1 MRQPDFAANMPPSW
15 KGPSQDSFSRGTPP
29 QGESPNG
36 TYNQGASRMLPDP
49 RGYYARLGV
58 EPFAAAET
66 ITAAYRRKARLVH
79 PDVPVTGSAAAFM
92 ELKQA
97 YDVLIHA
104 DRRAA
109 YDRLA
114 EQQARA
120 RHHGRPGERDL
131 GEREPGEIGAMPFTD
146 MTAPPTRHP
155 RLRDLPVAV
164 WAGMAVLLV
173 GGLIEVGLHLASSPP
188 PPRRDPIP
196 ATAWEVPPPAPNE
209 ALPPPYG
216 PPPVR
221 MAGTPNFYI
230 VPTATPA
237 VLWREDPARHA
248 LVPWGMLPPFSAVQG
263 LRLFKANGMVEVKVN
278 DSANGFV
285 EAGRLTPGDAAAAA
299 RAWCTYNAG
308 PTPENGE
315 VLTHMVKGGAT
326 LSIDNRSG
334 QPAVVKLRT
343 PEGAIIASVFL
354 GPDGPAT
361 LEGLPEGPARLDFA
375 TGEVWSRACH
385 GFVAGMR
392 ARRLP
397 AAFPIARNARL
408 AIPPDAAVPV
418 TELPDQAF
426 EQE

>member
-1 MRQPDFAANMPPSW
+1 
-15 KGPSQDSFSRGTPP
+15 
-29 QGESPNG
+29 
-36 TYNQGASRMLPDP
+36 MLLDP

-58 EPFAAAET
+58 EPAAAAET

-79 PDVPVTGSAAAFM
+79 PDVPVTGSADAFM

-114 EQQARA
+114 EQEAARGRGSRQAS
-120 RHHGRPGERDL
+120 EQ
-131 GEREPGEIGAMPFTD
+131 EPGEIGAMPVSD
-146 MTAPPTRHP
+146 MTAPATRHP

-164 WAGMAVLLV
+164 WAGMAVLLLV
-173 GGLIEVGLHLASSPP
+173 GVIEVGLHLTSSPP
-188 PPRRDPIP
+188 PVRRDPIP

-209 ALPPPYG
+209 PLPSAYG
-216 PPPVR
+216 PAPVR
-221 MAGTPNFYI
+221 LAGTPNFYI

-248 LVPWGMLPPFSAVQG
+248 LVPWGTLPPFSAVQG

-315 VLTHMVKGGAT
+315 VLTHAVKGGAT

-343 PEGAIIASVFL
+343 PDGAIIASVFL
-354 GPDGPAT
+354 GPDGEAT
-361 LEGLPEGPARLDFA
+361 LEGVPDGPARLEFA

-385 GFVAGMR
+385 GFAAGMR
-392 ARRLP
+392 AQRLRSP
-397 AAFPIARNARL
+397 FAIGQAARL
-408 AIPPDAAVPV
+408 AIPPDAAVAV
-418 TELPDQAF
+418 SELPDQAF

>member
-1 MRQPDFAANMPPSW
+1 MPPSW
-15 KGPSQDSFSRGTPP
+15 KGHFQGRSSQGDSPHGNASRG
-29 QGESPNG
+29 
-36 TYNQGASRMLPDP
+36 GASRVVSDP

-58 EPFAAAET
+58 EPSALAET

-79 PDVPVTGSAAAFM
+79 PDVPVTGSADAFL

-114 EQQARA
+114 EREAARG
-120 RHHGRPGERDL
+120 RGPWRPGEQ
-131 GEREPGEIGAMPFTD
+131 EPGEIGAMPFSD

-164 WAGMAVLLV
+164 WAGMAVLLLV
-173 GGLIEVGLHLASSPP
+173 GLIEVGLHLTASPP
-188 PPRRDPIP
+188 PARRDPIP
-196 ATAWEVPPPAPNE
+196 ATAWEV
-209 ALPPPYG
+209 